1 MAGGNQ
7 PFGQPQYPSI
17 RGTGYVEPVPV
28 SVGSNAGPPQT
39 RNFRNAQGEKIILL
53 MKIMF
58 SVEKKIKKFIIP
70 QKKETHIKPLPKIA
84 FKR

>member
-1 MAGGNQ
+1 MAGGTQ

-58 SVEKKIKKFIIP
+58 SVEKKNQEVHYTAKKRDTYKTFA
-70 QKKETHIKPLPKIA
+70 KNCL
-84 FKR
+84 

>member
-58 SVEKKIKKFIIP
+58 SVEKKKSRSSLYRKK
-70 QKKETHIKPLPKIA
+70 KRHI
-84 FKR
+84 